1 MQRAIWILLAC
12 LCAAAPA
19 CAEEPAGGGGS
30 ASGQT
35 LGFEAQA
42 AAAVTPLPATAIET
56 PAPPSPAAAHAPA
69 ACPRAAAIPGI
80 MAVSPGQPV
89 ALYGVLD
96 AISGNQLTITT
107 QAGVKMTLDAGPA
120 LKSGETTILVPRETL
135 SVLGSR
141 GADGTIH
148 ADVIRRAKGLPAT
161 APDCSP
167 PG

>member
-12 LCAAAPA
+12 FCAAQPA
-19 CAEEPAGGGGS
+19 YAQESAGGGGS

-35 LGFEAQA
+35 LGLEAEA
-42 AAAVTPLPATAIET
+42 AASVKPLLNTGIET
-56 PAPPSPAAAHAPA
+56 PAPPSPGAAHGPA
-69 ACPRAAAIPGI
+69 ACPRATAIPGV
-80 MAVSPGQPV
+80 MEVSPGQPV

-96 AISGNQLTITT
+96 AMNGNQLTITT
-107 QAGVKMTLDAGPA
+107 EAGVKMTIDAGPA
-120 LKSGETTILVPRETL
+120 LKSGETTILVPKETL

-148 ADVIRRAKGLPAT
+148 ADVIRRAKGVPAT
-161 APDCSP
+161 APECSP